1 MIHNKIFAENTSYLA
16 MMCSVSLKNLSQLD
30 NWRTKEQVLALNGK
44 SPAYE

>member
-1 MIHNKIFAENTSYLA
+1 MIHNKLFTENMPYHD

-44 SPAYE
+44 FAAYE

>member
-1 MIHNKIFAENTSYLA
+1 MIHNKIFAENMSYLA

-44 SPAYE
+44 SSAYE